1 MLECQDKLLAELDQ
15 TAQLMAEE
23 PNLELLRDLSFI
35 ATDLSPIN
43 NILGYL
49 AVDGLLPSHLHL
61 LLSSPLTALKPGSSL
76 MFSVEAEADTELT
89 LKPGWEQKI
98 QIQVSFTDSEGEE
111 KLLDLNIP
119 SLK

>member
-1 MLECQDKLLAELDQ
+1 
-15 TAQLMAEE
+15 MAEE
-23 PNLELLRDLSFI
+23 ANLDNLRDLSFC
-35 ATDLSPIN
+35 ATDLDLLPTN
-43 NILGYL
+43 NILGFL

-98 QIQVSFTDSEGEE
+98 QVSFTDSEGEE
-111 KLLDLNIP
+111 KLVRIRWI
-119 SLK
+119 